1 MRLWPFS
8 EVEEATRA
16 PLPQVV
22 SGDGFLRGQV
32 DGRMKVAL
40 ETGRNRLVLGGSLF
54 LVAFFAIGVRLVD
67 LALQRPADAAG
78 PAVAAV
84 SDRLSVKRADIVDR
98 NGVLMASSLTTPSL
112 YANPREVRK
121 VLDSATAARQIV
133 KLLPDLNE
141 SEVRAKLELDRAFI
155 WLRRGLTP
163 NQQITINNAG
173 IPGLYFQREERR
185 IYPQGPLA
193 AHILGFTGMDNEG
206 LAGIEKYQDD
216 LLLNTRQPLKLSI
229 DMRVQHVLHSELAR
243 SMAKFSAV
251 GAAGMIVDARNGETI
266 AMVSLPDYDP
276 NARSAAS
283 DDAMFNRN
291 TLGVYEMGSTFKL
304 FTAAMALD
312 AGVTSL
318 KGGYDAS
325 QPIRVGRFTIT
336 DYHAKARWLS
346 VPEIMIYS
354 SNIGSVKMALD
365 AGTDRQRAF
374 LQKIGMLSAPSF
386 ELPEVGSPLVP
397 SPWREINTMTI
408 AFGHGLSV
416 SPLQLV
422 SGVSALVNGGVLYP
436 ATLLRRPGDAPPGG
450 TRVVSERV
458 SDQMRWLMRQIVTE
472 GTGRNADTLAYP
484 VGGKTG
490 TAEKVG
496 GKGYKRKA
504 LVSSFVGAFPIDDPK
519 FVILAMLDEPQGTK
533 DTYGYA
539 TGGWVAA
546 PVVKAVV
553 SQAGALLGLP
563 PRIQPQQDRR
573 VVEASASVRRT
584 ATQ

>member
-1 MRLWPFS
+1 MRFWPFS
-8 EVEEATRA
+8 ESAEAIRE

-22 SGDGFLRGQV
+22 SGDGFLRGQI
-32 DGRMKVAL
+32 DGRMKAAI
-40 ETGRNRLVLGGSLF
+40 ETGRNRLVLGGALF
-54 LVAFFAIGVRLVD
+54 IVAFIAIDARLVD
-67 LALQRPADAAG
+67 LALQRPADAVN
-78 PAVAAV
+78 PAAAAI

-121 VLDSATAARQIV
+121 VLDAGVAARQIV

-155 WLRRGLTP
+155 WIRRGLTP

-193 AHILGFTGMDNEG
+193 AHVLGFTGMDNEG

-216 LLLNTRQPLKLSI
+216 LLLNSRQPLKLSI
-229 DMRVQHVLHSELAR
+229 DMRVQHILHSELAR

-251 GAAGMIVDARNGETI
+251 GAAGMIVDVRNGETV

-276 NARSAAS
+276 NSRSTAN

-312 AGVTSL
+312 AGVTTL

-325 QPIRVGRFTIT
+325 HPIRIGRFTIT

-346 VPEIMIYS
+346 VPEILIYS

-374 LQKIGMLSAPSF
+374 LQKLGMLTAPTF

-408 AFGHGLSV
+408 SFGHGLSV
-416 SPLQLV
+416 SPLQMV
-422 SGVSALVNGGVLYP
+422 TGISALVNGGMLYSP
-436 ATLLRRPGDAPPGG
+436 TLLRRPNDAPPEGQ
-450 TRVVSERV
+450 RVISQRI
-458 SDQMRWLMRQIVTE
+458 SDQIRWLMRQVVAE
-472 GTGRNADTLAYP
+472 GTGRNADTVAYP

-496 GKGYKRKA
+496 GRGYKQKA
-504 LVSSFVGAFPIDDPK
+504 LVSSFIGAFPIDDPK

-533 DTYGYA
+533 ETYGYA

-563 PRIQPQQDRR
+563 PRSEPQQDRR
-573 VVEASASVRRT
+573 VVEASASARRT

>member
-1 MRLWPFS
+1 
-8 EVEEATRA
+8 
-16 PLPQVV
+16 
-22 SGDGFLRGQV
+22 
-32 DGRMKVAL
+32 
-40 ETGRNRLVLGGSLF
+40 
-54 LVAFFAIGVRLVD
+54 
-67 LALQRPADAAG
+67 
-78 PAVAAV
+78 
-84 SDRLSVKRADIVDR
+84 
-98 NGVLMASSLTTPSL
+98 
-112 YANPREVRK
+112 
-121 VLDSATAARQIV
+121 
-133 KLLPDLNE
+133 
-141 SEVRAKLELDRAFI
+141 
-155 WLRRGLTP
+155 
-163 NQQITINNAG
+163 
-173 IPGLYFQREERR
+173 
-185 IYPQGPLA
+185 
-193 AHILGFTGMDNEG
+193 
-206 LAGIEKYQDD
+206 
-216 LLLNTRQPLKLSI
+216 
-229 DMRVQHVLHSELAR
+229 
-243 SMAKFSAV
+243 
-251 GAAGMIVDARNGETI
+251 
-266 AMVSLPDYDP
+266 
-276 NARSAAS
+276 
-283 DDAMFNRN
+283 
-291 TLGVYEMGSTFKL
+291 
-304 FTAAMALD
+304 
-312 AGVTSL
+312 
-318 KGGYDAS
+318 
-325 QPIRVGRFTIT
+325 
-336 DYHAKARWLS
+336 
-346 VPEIMIYS
+346 MIYS

-450 TRVVSERV
+450 TR
-458 SDQMRWLMRQIVTE
+458 E

>member
-1 MRLWPFS
+1 
-8 EVEEATRA
+8 
-16 PLPQVV
+16 
-22 SGDGFLRGQV
+22 
-32 DGRMKVAL
+32 
-40 ETGRNRLVLGGSLF
+40 
-54 LVAFFAIGVRLVD
+54 VD

-206 LAGIEKYQDD
+206 LAGVEKYQDD

-276 NARSAAS
+276 NTRSAAS

-325 QPIRVGRFTIT
+325 QPIRIGRFTIT

-422 SGVSALVNGGVLYP
+422 SGVSALVNGGLLYP
-436 ATLLRRPGDAPPGG
+436 PTLLRRPSDAPPDG

-472 GTGRNADTLAYP
+472 GTGRNADTQAYP

-563 PRIQPQQDRR
+563 PRTQPQQDHR
-573 VVEASASVRRT
+573 VVEASTSVRRT
-584 ATQ
+584 VTQ